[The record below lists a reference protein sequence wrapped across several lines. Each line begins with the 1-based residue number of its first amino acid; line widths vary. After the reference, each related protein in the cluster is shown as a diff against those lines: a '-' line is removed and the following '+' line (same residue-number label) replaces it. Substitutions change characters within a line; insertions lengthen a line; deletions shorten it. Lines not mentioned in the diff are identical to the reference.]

1 MKKKLIVRECT
12 CPVCGS
18 SMVNYGSSDLNDNI
32 MSYRC
37 ECNDCGATWN
47 EDFALTFCGISRVY
61 DKDGNQLG
69 NVMNLKGEEEC
80 LID

>member
-12 CPVCGS
+12 CPV
-18 SMVNYGSSDLNDNI
+18 
-32 MSYRC
+32 
-37 ECNDCGATWN
+37 CGATWN

-61 DKDGNQLG
+61 DKDGNKLG

-80 LID
+80 PID